1 MKKIALVLIPVIVL
15 LAVSFKNNDDVK
27 FHQTTGVCDSLN
39 MSAKEHLVMSVLWYQ
54 KSAEMKA
61 LYYQSFN
68 MARIALDNQL
78 KKIAAGDKKAV
89 VLDIDETVLDNSP
102 YQAMMIE
109 KGIGY
114 SAKTWK
120 EWTKTANAKPTP
132 GVVDFLN
139 YAKSKGVE
147 VFYVSNR
154 DIDER
159 DATLKNMIK
168 ENIPFADTMHVLL
181 RVKGQSNKTDRYKSI
196 EKKNKILLTIGD
208 NLRDFNEIFANRKTN
223 YGFNMVDSLK
233 EQFGETFIMLPNPMY
248 GDWEKAIYGGR
259 FPTEVE
265 KNKIRKAALQA
276 Y

>member
-15 LAVSFKNNDDVK
+15 VAVSFRNNDEK
-27 FHQTTGVCDSLN
+27 LHQAGSVCDSLN
-39 MSAKEHLVMSVLWYQ
+39 MSAQEHLVMSVLWYQ

-61 LYYQSFN
+61 LYYQSYN
-68 MARIALDNQL
+68 MAKIALDNQL
-78 KKIAAGDKKAV
+78 KKCTAIDKKAV
-89 VLDIDETVLDNSP
+89 ILDIDETVLDNSP

-109 KGIGY
+109 KGVAY
-114 SAKTWK
+114 SPKTWK

-132 GVVDFLN
+132 GVIDFLN

-147 VFYVSNR
+147 PFYVSNR
-154 DIDER
+154 DMDER

-168 ENIPFADTMHVLL
+168 ENIPFADTTHILL
-181 RVKGQSNKTDRYKSI
+181 RIKGQSDKTDRYKSI

-223 YGFNMVDSLK
+223 YGLNMADSLK
-233 EQFGETFIMLPNPMY
+233 NQFGENFIILPNSMY
-248 GDWEKAIYGGR
+248 GDWEKAIYGGK
-259 FPTEVE
+259 FPSEVE